1 MKMTPRYTTRYSL
14 TQTVPP
20 SGSPMNYEN
29 SNVEAGAS
37 VREVEAPTAVMV
49 TVTAIGVTMSVV
61 TLSRPL

>member
-1 MKMTPRYTTRYSL
+1 MKMTLRYTTRYSL

-20 SGSPMNYEN
+20 SGSPMNYED
-29 SNVEAGAS
+29 SSAEAGAL

-49 TVTAIGVTMSVV
+49 TATAIGVTMSVV